1 MRSVMRRVSADLPAL
16 MRMCLFDWKAVRS
29 RYAAGATSEDDQSSV
44 CVGGSGVCV
53 CLCVCLGVRLSCH
66 IEAYRRNQKMG

>member
-44 CVGGSGVCV
+44 CVGGVVECVSVCV
-53 CLCVCLGVRLSCH
+53 CV
-66 IEAYRRNQKMG
+66 